1 MQHKDIHARMIL
13 LDTSFTRWAVDNGY
27 NPRSVTQAVK
37 RWAGADTLP
46 RGRLTFRIL
55 QDLSRFIGQEILPG
69 LLAEDETPKKA
80 S

>member
-1 MQHKDIHARMIL
+1 MRHNQIHARMIERG
-13 LDTSFTRWAVDNGY
+13 TSFTRWAVDNGY

-55 QDLSRFIGQEILPG
+55 QDLSVFIGAEILPG
-69 LLAEDETPKKA
+69 LLDEKKPKA